1 MKATSLT
8 TALLT
13 TLLTLL
19 ACGRTTLPCE
29 ATTCSGCCD
38 GYGNCQPGDDDVE
51 CGVGARA
58 CVICARGASC
68 RQGLCLGGMG
78 AGAGGG
84 ATGGGSS
91 GGGSSGGAPAG
102 GGGAGPMSIG
112 AKTYVPDALL
122 VVDRSGSMGQPVNP
136 NDPACRNC
144 MVNCPPACLTRGV
157 SMRNALERL
166 LSTTP
171 TPARFGLVLYPSNA
185 TCGPPTVA
193 SPPVPMSDEP
203 SVLAMMASATITQ
216 LRSASFAG
224 GTPTGP
230 ALRFAA
236 SQPELT
242 IDTRREHFMVL
253 VTDGLPNCNPMNSA
267 TCANPQACRCTIQAC
282 SGQNCIIGC
291 LDRQNTLDA
300 LTEASAR
307 NVRTLVVAFSSDVTG
322 SASTATL
329 FDELA
334 TAGGA
339 PLSCTGRSGIE
350 CGANNPCLGD
360 GTCTRKFSSEVDV
373 GAARVGEVLRRSA
386 RCRWVLDQP
395 VARDPRLRV
404 QVNGLTVA
412 PGPMSFEADAD
423 DVVRFGGPI
432 CAQLAQPGAS
442 VPVAFSLEP

>member
-1 MKATSLT
+1 MKAT
-8 TALLT
+8 LLT
-13 TLLTLL
+13 SLFTLLLS
-19 ACGRTTLPCE
+19 CGRTTLPCE
-29 ATTCSGCCD
+29 ASTCSGCCD
-38 GYGNCQPGDDDVE
+38 GYGNCQPGDVDLE
-51 CGVGARA
+51 CGAGARA
-58 CVICARGASC
+58 CVICAKGASC
-68 RQGLCLGGMG
+68 RQGLCLGGTA

-84 ATGGGSS
+84 ATAGGATGGGSA
-91 GGGSSGGAPAG
+91 GGAPSG

-122 VVDRSGSMGQPVNP
+122 VVDRSGSMAQPVNP

-144 MVNCPPACLTRGV
+144 MVNCPPGCLTRGL

-171 TPARFGLVLYPSNA
+171 TPARFGLVLYPTNA

-193 SPPVPMSDEP
+193 SPPVPMSDEH

-236 SQPELT
+236 TLPELS
-242 IDTRREHFMVL
+242 IDARREHFMVL
-253 VTDGLPNCNPMNSA
+253 ATDGLPNCNPMNPA
-267 TCANPQACRCTIQAC
+267 TCANPQACRCTIQSC
-282 SGQNCIIGC
+282 VGQNCTIGC

-307 NVRTLVVAFSSDVTG
+307 DVRTLVIAFSSDVTG
-322 SASTATL
+322 NTAAVAL

-334 TAGGA
+334 SAGGA
-339 PLSCTGRSGIE
+339 PLSCSSRSGDE

-360 GTCTRKFSSEVDV
+360 GTCTRKFSSVVEA
-373 GAARVGEVLRRSA
+373 GAARVAEVLRRSA
-386 RCRWVLDQP
+386 LCRWVLDQP
-395 VARDPRLRV
+395 VARSPKLRV
-404 QVNGLTVA
+404 QVNGLSVA
-412 PGPMSFEADAD
+412 PGPMGFEADAD
-423 DVVRFGGPI
+423 DVVRFSGAS
-432 CAQLAQPGAS
+432 CAQLVQAGVA